1 MPHFVP
7 PRHVLNGYFLAPIL
21 FPALIQSIIPL
32 RHTHLSFHIQKTLN
46 RNLKEES
53 NRNRMAAEGGS
64 AGLGRRRIG
73 GCWDQIKHV
82 PQPGSFLHTK
92 TTENT
97 QQPFHCLAK
106 PLPRG

>member
-7 PRHVLNGYFLAPIL
+7 PRHDRFNMIQRALNLGVNVKMITVLNGYFLAPIS

-53 NRNRMAAEGGS
+53 NRTGWRWKVVRQG
-64 AGLGRRRIG
+64 
-73 GCWDQIKHV
+73 
-82 PQPGSFLHTK
+82 
-92 TTENT
+92 
-97 QQPFHCLAK
+97 
-106 PLPRG
+106 

>member
-7 PRHVLNGYFLAPIL
+7 PRHGRFNMIQRPLNLGVNVKMITVLKGYFLAPIL

-53 NRNRMAAEGGS
+53 NRNRMAVEGGS

-73 GCWDQIKHV
+73 GRWDQIKHV
-82 PQPGSFLHTK
+82 P
-92 TTENT
+92 
-97 QQPFHCLAK
+97 
-106 PLPRG
+106 